1 MLLIERFEFYFK
13 WYIFIEALNSA
24 VAMRRTPTSTLG
36 HPRAVVMPGVVVMP
50 LTAPDRLRMYRRCFH
65 ELEEQLVMLQA
76 EGREAEVRILKVEL
90 RFLEELIMVF
100 TELNPIP
107 PNKQSVI
114 RPSTRKPTI
123 LVMV

>member
-1 MLLIERFEFYFK
+1 
-13 WYIFIEALNSA
+13 
-24 VAMRRTPTSTLG
+24 
-36 HPRAVVMPGVVVMP
+36 MPGVMVMP

-76 EGREAEVRILKVEL
+76 EGRETEVRILKAEL

-114 RPSTRKPTI
+114 KPFLI
-123 LVMV
+123 VYS